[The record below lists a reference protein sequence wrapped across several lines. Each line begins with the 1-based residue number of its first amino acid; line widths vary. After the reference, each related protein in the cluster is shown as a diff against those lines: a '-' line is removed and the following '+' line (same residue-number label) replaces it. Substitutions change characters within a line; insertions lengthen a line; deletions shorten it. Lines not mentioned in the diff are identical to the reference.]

1 MKTLKGQGLVSCY
14 GKFHVIDSSSLR
26 KKSFAAIAA
35 HYNNKNYSYLI
46 S

>member
-1 MKTLKGQGLVSCY
+1 MKTQKGQGLVFYSD
-14 GKFHVIDSSSLR
+14 KFHVIDSQPHR
-26 KKSFAAIAA
+26 KKRFAAIAA